1 MTRTRARLD
10 GTSDEPPLATTSAI
24 EESARKPGQFLQTS
38 ATQAGRSFDEQD
50 LLAEPL
56 ETLEEI
62 EKEIEEKLRQV
73 RSAQNSKRADDP
85 RAELSRLMECVHFGR
100 SARLLP
106 IADLKPSASQ
116 SEPEVNLEADSVA
129 DAKATD
135 EVEDLAEPSLHV
147 QIANVAGVTNAA
159 AATQTANL
167 RLRLRGALESSRCE
181 TATLLMILIYGLLV
195 LFDLAIKG
203 LSLDVWI
210 SVYLVVNALFLSI
223 FMIEILMRLFVFG
236 PRYCSNI
243 FNLVDSTVI
252 IFSFA
257 ITFVE
262 VAGVNLGVAGS
273 DGQGT
278 DADDSEGDDILGDD
292 MLKKLAGYLPLL
304 RIGRLVT
311 VIATR
316 AWCQGR
322 PSFRRAQR
330 LPRHCCRT
338 ARSSRSLGSCRSRS
352 RHALGSAQAGG
363 KVKVPYGERGG
374 RYVGA
379 RTFSP
384 AWQVTS
390 GPVQAEGPV
399 QALYK
404 PQALYHT
411 T

>member
-10 GTSDEPPLATTSAI
+10 GTSDKPQPAPTSAI
-24 EESARKPGQFLQTS
+24 EESARKSGQFLQAS
-38 ATQAGRSFDEQD
+38 ATQVGRSFNQQD

-56 ETLEEI
+56 ETLEAI
-62 EKEIEEKLRQV
+62 EKDVEEKLRQV
-73 RSAQNSKRADDP
+73 RSAQNSKRADDQ
-85 RAELSRLMECVHFGR
+85 RADL
-100 SARLLP
+100 ARLTASVNFGKSAHFLP
-106 IADLKPSASQ
+106 ITETK
-116 SEPEVNLEADSVA
+116 PEVNSEANSVG
-129 DAKATD
+129 DAETAD
-135 EVEDLAEPSLHV
+135 EVGDLGEPSLRV
-147 QIANVAGVTNAA
+147 ANAVGVTNAA
-159 AATQTANL
+159 VTTQIANL

-181 TATLLMILIYGLLV
+181 TATLLMILIYGLTV
-195 LFDLAIKG
+195 LFDLALEG

-210 SVYLVVNALFLSI
+210 SVYLVVDALFLSI